1 MAPRRN
7 AACAEMAASSTE
19 RVATSTA
26 PRSAA
31 IPVNG
36 LRQDLRLIA
45 DLIEPHTRVLDV
57 GCADG
62 ALLAYLARTKQVDAR
77 GIELSQEGVHDC
89 VSQGLAVVQG
99 DGDTDLAIYPDG
111 SFDYVILSQ
120 TVQAMRHP
128 RQVLENLLRIGRYG
142 IVSFTNY
149 AHWRAR
155 WYLLRHGRMPMARCL
170 PEPWHSTAN
179 IHPCTLADFERLCAE
194 LGLRIEQRSCLA
206 ADGRPS
212 RLASSRW
219 LGNLLSEQA
228 LFVLSRP
235 GPSGARPARA
245 ALRRP
250 VRRPPE
256 PAAPAHRRAPG
267 RA

>member
-1 MAPRRN
+1 MTP
-7 AACAEMAASSTE
+7 
-19 RVATSTA
+19 
-26 PRSAA
+26 SAA
-31 IPVNG
+31 PNG

-45 DLIEPHTRVLDV
+45 DLIEPDTRVLDV

-62 ALLAYLARTKQVDAR
+62 ALLAYLARAKHVDAR
-77 GIELSQEGVHDC
+77 GIELSREGVHDC

-120 TVQAMRHP
+120 TIQAMRQP
-128 RQVLENLLRIGRYG
+128 RLVLENMLRIGRYG

-155 WYLLRHGRMPMARCL
+155 WYLMRRGRMPMARCL
-170 PEPWHSTAN
+170 PEPWYRTAN
-179 IHPCTLADFERLCAE
+179 IHPCTLEDFEHLCAE
-194 LGLRIEQRSCLA
+194 LGLRIEQRTCLA
-206 ADGRPS
+206 ADGAPS

-219 LGNLLSEQA
+219 LDNLLSEQA

-235 GPSGARPARA
+235 EQPGTRHPRRA
-245 ALRRP
+245 APIP
-250 VRRPPE
+250 VRPPPDAVPPPHRPE
-256 PAAPAHRRAPG
+256 PDGA
-267 RA
+267 

>member
-1 MAPRRN
+1 
-7 AACAEMAASSTE
+7 
-19 RVATSTA
+19 V
-26 PRSAA
+26 SARINGA
-31 IPVNG
+31 G

-45 DLIEPHTRVLDV
+45 ALIEPHTRVLDV

-62 ALLAYLARTKQVDAR
+62 ALLAHLARTKGVDAR
-77 GIELSQEGVHDC
+77 GIELSPAGVHEC

-120 TVQAMRHP
+120 TIQAMREP
-128 RQVLENLLRIGRYG
+128 RLVLENMLRIGRFG

-155 WYLLRHGRMPMARCL
+155 WYLLRRGRMPMARCL
-170 PEPWHSTAN
+170 PEPWYSTAN
-179 IHPCTLADFERLCAE
+179 IHPCTLEDFEHLCAE
-194 LGLRIEQRSCLA
+194 LGLGIEQRTCLA
-206 ADGRPS
+206 ADGTPS

-219 LGNLLSEQA
+219 LDNLFSEQA

-235 GPSGARPARA
+235 QRPAADRSAARVAARPAPPPPAPA
-245 ALRRP
+245 ASPRRP
-250 VRRPPE
+250 VPE
-256 PAAPAHRRAPG
+256 RV
-267 RA
+267 

>member
-1 MAPRRN
+1 MQMTKPVAP
-7 AACAEMAASSTE
+7 
-19 RVATSTA
+19 
-26 PRSAA
+26 
-31 IPVNG
+31 NG
-36 LRQDLRLIA
+36 LRQDLHLIA

-62 ALLAYLARTKQVDAR
+62 ALLAYLARTKHVDAR

-120 TVQAMRHP
+120 TIQAMRQP
-128 RQVLENLLRIGRYG
+128 RLVLENMLRIGRFG

-155 WYLLRHGRMPMARCL
+155 WHLLRRGRMPMARCL
-170 PEPWHSTAN
+170 AEPWYRTAN
-179 IHPCTLADFERLCAE
+179 IHPCTLEDFEHLCAE

-206 ADGRPS
+206 GDGAPS
-212 RLASSRW
+212 RLASTRW
-219 LGNLLSEQA
+219 LDNLLSEQA

-235 GPSGARPARA
+235 ERPGAGRTRTAGTT
-245 ALRRP
+245 P

-256 PAAPAHRRAPG
+256 RAAPAHRPAPG
-267 RA
+267 GA

>member
-1 MAPRRN
+1 MALPRN
-7 AACAEMAASSTE
+7 AACAEVTALAE
-19 RVATSTA
+19 QRVTVARPA
-26 PRSAA
+26 GPL
-31 IPVNG
+31 NG

-62 ALLAYLARTKQVDAR
+62 ALLAYLARSKQVDAR
-77 GIELSQEGVHDC
+77 GIELSQTGVHDC

-120 TVQAMRHP
+120 TIQAMRHP
-128 RQVLENLLRIGRYG
+128 RQVLENMLRIGRYG

-170 PEPWHSTAN
+170 PESWYGTAN
-179 IHPCTLADFERLCAE
+179 IHPCTLEDFERLCAE

-219 LGNLLSEQA
+219 LDNLLSEQA

-235 GPSGARPARA
+235 EPSGARPSRA
-245 ALRRP
+245 AFLRP
-250 VRRPPE
+250 ARRPPE
-256 PAAPAHRRAPG
+256 PGAPAHRRGPEPA
-267 RA
+267 

>member
-1 MAPRRN
+1 MTALG
-7 AACAEMAASSTE
+7 EE
-19 RVATSTA
+19 RVATS
-26 PRSAA
+26 AA
-31 IPVNG
+31 AARPALPANG

-45 DLIEPHTRVLDV
+45 ELIESHTRVLDV

-77 GIELSQEGVHDC
+77 GIELSQTGVHDC

-120 TVQAMRHP
+120 TIQAMRHP
-128 RQVLENLLRIGRYG
+128 RQVLENMLRIGRYG

-179 IHPCTLADFERLCAE
+179 IHPCTLEDFERLCAE

-219 LGNLLSEQA
+219 LDNLLSEQA

-235 GPSGARPARA
+235 APAGARPPRA
-245 ALRRP
+245 AFRRP

-256 PAAPAHRRAPG
+256 PVAPAHKRAPG